1 MLLLGCLLAI
11 PEILYHLY
19 IFSLFAVIC
28 RVLRDLLF
36 SNLTCSITQ
45 TINVHT
51 IASALNT

>member
-11 PEILYHLY
+11 PETLYHLY
-19 IFSLFAVIC
+19 LFPLSAVIC
-28 RVLRDLLF
+28 RVLRDLFF

-45 TINVHT
+45 TINVLT